1 VRGFPK
7 LSRRAE
13 AGRQNKIFI
22 EAVILKFGL
31 VISFNI
37 SLFLFFFNL
46 AGNGSLCK
54 NPVLKIY
61 FVKNTILR
69 LFAER

>member
-1 VRGFPK
+1 LTISTKIQNVFQLRWKKMALLVFLNGTCVGKKPNVPFVRLVFT
-7 LSRRAE
+7 LSD
-13 AGRQNKIFI
+13 
-22 EAVILKFGL
+22 
-31 VISFNI
+31 
-37 SLFLFFFNL
+37 
-46 AGNGSLCK
+46 NGSLCK